1 MKKLEFTFKNSG
13 KVVENAQ
20 VAYEQRESTIFF
32 MVGEN
37 TFEIRLDEEFKFVKK
52 DNETVF
58 EILENLKKAECHYK
72 ILENDMIIDIN
83 LDNLEYIKS
92 ESGYTVKYAL
102 ESDPDNNKEID
113 IKFLQ

>member
-1 MKKLEFTFKNSG
+1 MKKLEFTFKNGG

-20 VAYEQRESTIFF
+20 VEYEKKENTISFK
-32 MVGEN
+32 VGEN
-37 TFEIRLDEEFKFVKK
+37 TFEIRIDEEFKFVKR

-58 EILENLKKAECHYK
+58 EILKNLKATECHYK
-72 ILENDMIIDIN
+72 ILENDIILDIN
-83 LDNLEYIKS
+83 LDNLEYKNT
-92 ESGYTVKYAL
+92 ENGYTIKYAL